1 MGHGSAGEAMTLRP
15 MRRPTTPLLLSTVAL
30 STVALSTALLA
41 GCAQAPE
48 GTRGSGVVVTS
59 EGQFLANT
67 DANERA
73 STVRHLVEDLDKAL
87 APAFTAQVV
96 IDELPVWH
104 ASAVQ
109 EGDGA
114 WRWEKATA
122 RITLTGSGT
131 PAVAPE
137 ELRTEIERYLAK
149 RSRTATA
156 TIVVREAPAPVAAAP
171 AAPAPAA
178 PQASGPRTYTVQAGD
193 TLADI
198 ATLFYGSPA
207 PWRRIVE
214 ANPGLDPAQLT
225 PGQALVI
232 PPAP

>member
-1 MGHGSAGEAMTLRP
+1 MTLRA
-15 MRRPTTPLLLSTVAL
+15 MRRPTIPLLLSPV
-30 STVALSTALLA
+30 LLA
-41 GCAQAPE
+41 SALHITGCGQAPE

-59 EGQFLANT
+59 DGQFLANT

-73 STVRHLVEDLDKAL
+73 NTVRHLVEDLDKAL

-96 IDELPVWH
+96 INELPVWH
-104 ASAVQ
+104 ASAVL
-109 EGDGA
+109 EGDGT
-114 WRWEKATA
+114 WRWEQATA

-137 ELRTEIERYLAK
+137 ELRGEIERYLAK
-149 RSRTATA
+149 RSRSATA
-156 TIVVREAPAPVAAAP
+156 TIVVREAAPVAAAVP
-171 AAPAPAA
+171 VATATATPAPVAN
-178 PQASGPRTYTVQAGD
+178 GPRTYTVQAGD

-198 ATLFYGSPA
+198 ATLFYGSAA